1 MNIELKKFGMTL
13 TARQNGKEALAGFTP
28 TLKNVKEN
36 EIVYVDFEGVNT
48 FSPSWGTN
56 FLLNFIICLKIG

>member
-1 MNIELKKFGMTL
+1 VFGAYYLL
-13 TARQNGKEALAGFTP
+13 TYLIARQNGKEAFSGFTSI
-28 TLKNVKEN
+28 LRNVKED
-36 EIVYVDFEGVNT
+36 ETVYVDFEGVNT